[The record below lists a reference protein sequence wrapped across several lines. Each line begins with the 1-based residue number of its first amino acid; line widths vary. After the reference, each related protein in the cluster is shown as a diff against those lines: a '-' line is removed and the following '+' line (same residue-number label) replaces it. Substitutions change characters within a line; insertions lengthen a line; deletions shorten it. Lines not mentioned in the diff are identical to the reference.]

1 MAPHWS
7 RATRIRARVVSAVV
21 HIDDISYELPQELIA
36 QTPIEPRDSA
46 RLLIDRGNRDALHR
60 RVSDIGEYLEQDD
73 VLVVNNTRVIPA
85 RLHLRRGTGGAVEV
99 LLLETVG
106 GSSAEWEALIR
117 PGGKLRIGETLYSA
131 DGVPLLEVGRRTL
144 AGDTFMVTMLVDD
157 VDSMLDQLGTMP
169 LPPYI
174 TTPLSDPD
182 RYQTVY
188 ARLPG
193 SAAAPTAGLHF
204 TTRLMSELQEAGIQI
219 ATVDLMVGLD
229 TFAPISTTNPL
240 DHKIHTESYSVPLET
255 LEICQLAKRV
265 VAVGTTATRAL
276 ETAASTGQASG
287 RSKLFITP
295 GYDWKM
301 VDLMITNFHMPRTS
315 LLLMIESFVGKRW
328 RALYQQA
335 IEEKYRL
342 LSFGDA
348 MLLDR
353 HLN

>member
-1 MAPHWS
+1 M
-7 RATRIRARVVSAVV
+7 
-21 HIDDISYELPQELIA
+21 HIDDINYELPHELIA
-36 QTPIEPRDSA
+36 QVPIEPRDSA
-46 RLLIDRGNRDALHR
+46 RLLVDQGNREALHR
-60 RVSDIGEYLEQDD
+60 TISDIGEYLEKDD

-85 RLHLRRGTGGAVEV
+85 RLHLRRSTGGAVEV
-99 LLLETVG
+99 LLLETVN
-106 GSSAEWEALIR
+106 GSSADWEALIR
-117 PGGKLRIGETLYSA
+117 PGGKLRIGETLYSD
-131 DGVPLLEVGRRTL
+131 DGVALLEVGSRTI
-144 AGDTFMVTMLVDD
+144 AGDTFVVTMLVDD
-157 VDSMLDQLGTMP
+157 VDSMLAQRGEVP

-174 TTPLSDPD
+174 TTPLTDPD

-204 TTRLMSELQEAGIQI
+204 TTRLISELQGAGIQI

-240 DHKIHTESYSVPLET
+240 EHKIHTESYSVPLET
-255 LEICQLAKRV
+255 LELCQRAKRV

-287 RSKLFITP
+287 RTRLFITP

-301 VDLMITNFHMPRTS
+301 VDLMVTNFHMPRTS
-315 LLLMIESFVGKRW
+315 LLLMIESFIGKRW
-328 RALYQQA
+328 RALYLDA
-335 IEEKYRL
+335 IQHKYRL